1 MINNTLIQFSRIGK
15 FVTIQTATE
24 ATGYNLQYLRRLLR
38 AGKITGIKIGQVWL
52 IEFDSLEAYLRSKT
66 KSLDKRCGPNNK
78 RSVECIQVWRDT
90 E

>member
-15 FVTIQTATE
+15 FITIQTATE

-52 IEFDSLEAYLRSKT
+52 IEFTSLEAYLQLKT
-66 KSLDKRCGPNNK
+66 NALDKRCGPK
-78 RSVECIQVWRDT
+78 TIRAKQCI
-90 E
+90 